1 MYALYIL
8 DTMFWCSMFL
18 QYSQRHSVINHC
30 DRRITHLNDFD
41 MSLVLLKISSKFLL
55 HLECCL
61 LSPKRHIRISQCSP
75 FLLNDRWL
83 FFVADFYSV
92 FSFFCRCAQVRVI
105 TLFFQ
110 FYASTCYSNFIL
122 FSTCLS
128 YIYIIL
134 LSLVIYLSKRDFITI
149 FFSKVLIFLLIL
161 LLFQPGYVS
170 F

>member
-1 MYALYIL
+1 MVVGFTTTCAISAYHHESCEFESRSWWGVLY
-8 DTMFWCSMFL
+8 T
-18 QYSQRHSVINHC
+18 
-30 DRRITHLNDFD
+30 
-41 MSLVLLKISSKFLL
+41 LLGIKVFQASKFLL

-149 FFSKVLIFLLIL
+149 FFSKVLIFLLIP